1 MVDVVTDFTITGR
14 LARFG
19 RGGMIEDISKRMMRD
34 FSQCLQATLAVRAG
48 IGAGRASGRPRR
60 PRRRRRRP

>member
-1 MVDVVTDFTITGR
+1 MVDVATDFTITGR

-34 FSQCLQATLAVRAG
+34 FSQCLQASIAAEP
-48 IGAGRASGRPRR
+48 APAAAASEAAAPRPR
-60 PRRRRRRP
+60 P